1 MDTVIV
7 RRERATISAP
17 VALALLTVALLL
29 SMSVWLSAS
38 AVLPLLTP
46 LWRISGAGVALLT
59 ASVQIGFAGG
69 ALASALL
76 GLADLIPP
84 RRLYALASCAAAL
97 SNAAF
102 VLWGERLAA
111 GLALRLLTGV
121 ALAGVY
127 PVALKLLAG
136 WFPRGRGF
144 AMGVMIA
151 GLTLGSALPH
161 LARGAGAFA
170 PWQAIVAGSSVL
182 AVAGALV
189 VWRFLPDA
197 PRPPATPSAS
207 GFRWDALPRVLRDRP
222 VMLATLGYFG
232 HNWELYGMWIWLPAF
247 LLASWSLAAAG
258 PQTAAAVTASEI
270 AAFAA
275 IGTGG
280 ALGALAGGRL
290 ADRYGRVPATIAA
303 LAVSGLCALVIGWT
317 FQGPA
322 WLTLVIALVW
332 GVAVVADSA
341 QYSAAITE
349 LSDPAH
355 VGTALTFQLATGFL
369 ITAVAI
375 IAVQWLQAAAGWR
388 WAFAALS
395 PGPAV
400 SIAAMVLL
408 RRERI
413 CAARLPLSSPQEE
426 GAGE

>member
-1 MDTVIV
+1 MDTVIA
-7 RRERATISAP
+7 RRERNAISASA
-17 VALALLTVALLL
+17 ALALLTVALLL

-46 LWRISGAGVALLT
+46 LWRVSGAGAALLT

-97 SNAAF
+97 CNAAF
-102 VLWGERLAA
+102 VLWGERLAF

-127 PVALKLLAG
+127 PVALKLLAA

-161 LARGAGAFA
+161 LARGVGAFA
-170 PWQAIVAGSSVL
+170 PWQAIVGGSSAL
-182 AVAGALV
+182 AVAGALL
-189 VWRFLPDA
+189 VWLVMPDA
-197 PRPPATPSAS
+197 PRAPITSSAP
-207 GFRWDALPRVLRDRP
+207 GFHWDALPRVLRDRP

-247 LLASWSLAAAG
+247 LLASWSAAAVG
-258 PQTAAAVTASEI
+258 PPSAGAVTASEL

-275 IGTGG
+275 IGAAG
-280 ALGALAGGRL
+280 ALGALAGGRI
-290 ADRYGRVPATIAA
+290 ADRYGRAPTAIAA

-322 WLTLVIALVW
+322 WLTLAVALVW

-355 VGTALTFQLATGFL
+355 AGTALTFQLAAGFL

-375 IAVQWLQAAAGWR
+375 VAVRWLQAAAGWR

-395 PGPAV
+395 LGPAV
-400 SIAAMVLL
+400 SIAAMALL
-408 RRERI
+408 AREPCVRS
-413 CAARLPLSSPQEE
+413 AESGDGRGDAREN
-426 GAGE
+426 A